1 MGLKRVTAYLTRML
15 GRPVQRAA
23 AVAGQLAAFN
33 SMGASPESSDRE
45 LRLLVKEQAASR
57 ARVIAA
63 ADEARRR
70 IERDLHD
77 GTQQRLV
84 SLALDLRSATASV
97 PPELADLRAQL
108 AGIADGLGAAL
119 TDLQEIA
126 RGIHPAILSQG
137 GLAPALRLLA
147 RRSPVPVQLHVA
159 LDRRLPERAEVAL
172 YYVLSEALTNVAK
185 HARASGVR
193 VDLEAGGAGA
203 RLKVDDDGVG
213 GATPGLGSGLIGLR
227 DRIEALGGT
236 MHIAS
241 PKGSGTTI
249 LVELPVAT

>member
-1 MGLKRVTAYLTRML
+1 MGLKVFTAFLTL
-15 GRPVQRAA
+15 TIVRPVRRAA
-23 AVAGQLAAFN
+23 AMVGRVAG
-33 SMGASPESSDRE
+33 SDRE
-45 LRLLVKEQAASR
+45 LRLLVEEQSASR
-57 ARVIAA
+57 ARIIAA
-63 ADEARRR
+63 GDDARRR
-70 IERDLHD
+70 IERDIH

-84 SLALDLRSATASV
+84 SLALDLRGATASV
-97 PPELADLRAQL
+97 PTELVDLRAQM
-108 AGIADGLGAAL
+108 ADVTDGLGAAL

-137 GLAPALRLLA
+137 GLEPALRLLA
-147 RRSPVPVQLHVA
+147 RRSPVPVQLHVS
-159 LDRRLPERAEVAL
+159 LDRRLPEGVEVAL
-172 YYVLSEALTNVAK
+172 YHVLSEALTNVAK

-236 MHIAS
+236 IDIAS
-241 PKGSGTTI
+241 PKELGTTVV
-249 LVELPVAT
+249 VELPVAT